1 MNNALKSYKARIMI
15 VDLVMLIL
23 GVGFIIWQDDMLAK
37 LILVTGVL
45 VAVAGLIL
53 VINFLLDK
61 DKTAF
66 DWTIMII
73 GVLVLTGGI
82 LLAVFAEAVVNISV
96 FIFAGLLVI
105 YGIIDIATS
114 IAVTRLT
121 GGIWWLP
128 LLLGLAASG
137 LGIGI
142 IILKT
147 QGTDAVAIMT
157 GIAFIVAAVGGI
169 INAVQTFF
177 GRKKIM
183 GSMPPPP
190 PPPPEFGDDLKV

>member
-15 VDLVMLIL
+15 VDIVMLLL
-23 GVGFIIWQDDMLAK
+23 GVGFIIWQDDMLAT

-73 GVLVLTGGI
+73 GVIILASGI
-82 LLAVFAEAVVNISV
+82 LLAIFAGAVVNISV
-96 FIFAGLLVI
+96 FIFAGLLVV
-105 YGIIDIATS
+105 YGIIDIFTS
-114 IAVTRLT
+114 IAITRLT
-121 GGIWWLP
+121 GGIWWVP
-128 LLLGLAASG
+128 LLLGLAATG

-177 GRKKIM
+177 GRKKVLAAAPA
-183 GSMPPPP
+183 STDAK
-190 PPPPEFGDDLKV
+190 DDLTDH

>member
-15 VDLVMLIL
+15 VDIVMLLL
-23 GVGFIIWQDDMLAK
+23 GIGFIIWQDDMLAT

-45 VAVAGLIL
+45 VAVAGVIL

-73 GVLVLTGGI
+73 GVIILASGI
-82 LLAVFAEAVVNISV
+82 LLAVFANAVVNISV
-96 FIFAGLLVI
+96 FIFAGLLVV
-105 YGIIDIATS
+105 YGIIDIFTS
-114 IAVTRLT
+114 ILITRLT
-121 GGIWWLP
+121 GGIWWVP
-128 LLLGLAASG
+128 LLLGLAATG

-142 IILKT
+142 IVLKT

-177 GRKKIM
+177 GRKKVLAAAPA
-183 GSMPPPP
+183 STD
-190 PPPPEFGDDLKV
+190 EKDDISDN

>member
-15 VDLVMLIL
+15 VDIVMLLL
-23 GVGFIIWQDDMLAK
+23 GVGFIIWQDDMLAT

-73 GVLVLTGGI
+73 GVIILAGGI
-82 LLAVFAEAVVNISV
+82 LLAIFAGAVVNISV
-96 FIFAGLLVI
+96 FIFAGLLVV
-105 YGIIDIATS
+105 YGVIDIFTS
-114 IAVTRLT
+114 IAITRLT
-121 GGIWWLP
+121 GGIWWVP
-128 LLLGLAASG
+128 LLLGLAATG

-177 GRKKIM
+177 GRKKVLAAAPA
-183 GSMPPPP
+183 STDAK
-190 PPPPEFGDDLKV
+190 DDLTDH

>member
-15 VDLVMLIL
+15 VDIVMLLL
-23 GVGFIIWQDDMLAK
+23 GIGFIIWQDNMLAT

-45 VAVAGLIL
+45 VAVAGVIL

-73 GVLVLTGGI
+73 GVIILAGGI
-82 LLAVFAEAVVNISV
+82 LLAVFANAVVNISV
-96 FIFAGLLVI
+96 FIFAGLLVV
-105 YGIIDIATS
+105 YGIIDIFTS
-114 IAVTRLT
+114 ILITRLT
-121 GGIWWLP
+121 GGIWWVP
-128 LLLGLAASG
+128 LLLGLAATG

-142 IILKT
+142 IVLKT

-169 INAVQTFF
+169 INAIQTFF
-177 GRKKIM
+177 GRKKVLDAAPA
-183 GSMPPPP
+183 STDAK
-190 PPPPEFGDDLKV
+190 DDISDH

>member
-15 VDLVMLIL
+15 VDIVMLLL
-23 GVGFIIWQDDMLAK
+23 GVGFIIWQDDMLAT

-45 VAVAGLIL
+45 VAVAGVIL

-73 GVLVLTGGI
+73 GVIILASGI
-82 LLAVFAEAVVNISV
+82 LLAVFANAVVNISV
-96 FIFAGLLVI
+96 FIFAGLLVV
-105 YGIIDIATS
+105 YGIIDIFTS
-114 IAVTRLT
+114 ILITRLT
-121 GGIWWLP
+121 GGIWWVP
-128 LLLGLAASG
+128 LLLGLAATG

-142 IILKT
+142 IVLKT

-177 GRKKIM
+177 GRKKVLAAAPA
-183 GSMPPPP
+183 STDAK
-190 PPPPEFGDDLKV
+190 DDLTDH

>member
-15 VDLVMLIL
+15 VDIVMLLL
-23 GVGFIIWQDDMLAK
+23 GVGFIIWQDNMLAT

-45 VAVAGLIL
+45 VAVAGVIL

-73 GVLVLTGGI
+73 GVIILASGI
-82 LLAVFAEAVVNISV
+82 LLAVFANAVVNISV
-96 FIFAGLLVI
+96 FIFAGLLVV
-105 YGIIDIATS
+105 YGIIDIFTS
-114 IAVTRLT
+114 ILITRLT
-121 GGIWWLP
+121 GGIWWVP
-128 LLLGLAASG
+128 LLLGLAATG

-177 GRKKIM
+177 GRKKVLAAAPA
-183 GSMPPPP
+183 STDAK
-190 PPPPEFGDDLKV
+190 DDITDH

>member
-15 VDLVMLIL
+15 VDIVMLLL
-23 GVGFIIWQDDMLAK
+23 GVGFIIWQDNMLAT

-45 VAVAGLIL
+45 VAVAGVIL

-73 GVLVLTGGI
+73 GVIILAGGI
-82 LLAVFAEAVVNISV
+82 LLAVFANAVVNISV
-96 FIFAGLLVI
+96 FIFAGLLVV
-105 YGIIDIATS
+105 YGIIDIFTS
-114 IAVTRLT
+114 IAITRLT
-121 GGIWWLP
+121 GGIWWVP
-128 LLLGLAASG
+128 LLLGLAATG

-177 GRKKIM
+177 GRKKVLAAAPA
-183 GSMPPPP
+183 STDAK
-190 PPPPEFGDDLKV
+190 DDLTDH

>member
-15 VDLVMLIL
+15 VDIVMLLL
-23 GVGFIIWQDDMLAK
+23 GVGFIIWQDDMLAT

-45 VAVAGLIL
+45 VAVAGVIL

-73 GVLVLTGGI
+73 GVIILASGI
-82 LLAVFAEAVVNISV
+82 LLAVFANAVVNISV
-96 FIFAGLLVI
+96 FIFAGLLVV
-105 YGIIDIATS
+105 YGIIDIFTS
-114 IAVTRLT
+114 ILITRLT
-121 GGIWWLP
+121 GGIWWVP
-128 LLLGLAASG
+128 LLLGLAATG

-142 IILKT
+142 IVLKT

-177 GRKKIM
+177 GRKKVLAAAPA
-183 GSMPPPP
+183 STDAK
-190 PPPPEFGDDLKV
+190 DDITDN

>member
-15 VDLVMLIL
+15 VDIVMLLL
-23 GVGFIIWQDDMLAK
+23 GVGFIIWQDNMLAT

-45 VAVAGLIL
+45 VAVAGVIL

-73 GVLVLTGGI
+73 GVIILASGI
-82 LLAVFAEAVVNISV
+82 LLAVFANAVVNISV
-96 FIFAGLLVI
+96 FIFAGLLVV
-105 YGIIDIATS
+105 YGIIDIFTS
-114 IAVTRLT
+114 IAITRLT
-121 GGIWWLP
+121 GGIWWVP
-128 LLLGLAASG
+128 LLLGLAATG

-177 GRKKIM
+177 GRKKVLAAAPA
-183 GSMPPPP
+183 STDAK
-190 PPPPEFGDDLKV
+190 DDITDH

>member
-15 VDLVMLIL
+15 VDIVMLLL
-23 GVGFIIWQDDMLAK
+23 GVGFIICQDNMLAT

-45 VAVAGLIL
+45 VAVAGVIL

-73 GVLVLTGGI
+73 GVIILASGI
-82 LLAVFAEAVVNISV
+82 LLAVFANAVVNISV
-96 FIFAGLLVI
+96 FIFAGLLVV
-105 YGIIDIATS
+105 YGIIDIFTS
-114 IAVTRLT
+114 ILITRLT
-121 GGIWWLP
+121 GGIWWVP
-128 LLLGLAASG
+128 LLLGLAATG

-142 IILKT
+142 IVLKT

-177 GRKKIM
+177 GRKKVLAAAPA
-183 GSMPPPP
+183 STDAK
-190 PPPPEFGDDLKV
+190 DDITDN

>member
-15 VDLVMLIL
+15 VDIVMLLL
-23 GVGFIIWQDDMLAK
+23 GIGFIIWQDDMLAT

-45 VAVAGLIL
+45 VAVAGVIL

-73 GVLVLTGGI
+73 GVIILAGGI
-82 LLAVFAEAVVNISV
+82 LLAVFANAVVNISV
-96 FIFAGLLVI
+96 FIFAGLLVV
-105 YGIIDIATS
+105 YGIIDIFTS
-114 IAVTRLT
+114 ILITRLT
-121 GGIWWLP
+121 GGIWWVP
-128 LLLGLAASG
+128 LLLGLAATG

-142 IILKT
+142 IVLKT

-177 GRKKIM
+177 GRKKILAAAPA
-183 GSMPPPP
+183 STDAK
-190 PPPPEFGDDLKV
+190 DDLTDH

>member
-15 VDLVMLIL
+15 VDIVMLLL
-23 GVGFIIWQDDMLAK
+23 GVGFIIWQDDMLAT

-73 GVLVLTGGI
+73 GVIILAGGI
-82 LLAVFAEAVVNISV
+82 LLAIFAGAVVNISV
-96 FIFAGLLVI
+96 FIFAGLLVV
-105 YGIIDIATS
+105 YGVIDIFTS
-114 IAVTRLT
+114 IAITRLT
-121 GGIWWLP
+121 GGIWWVP
-128 LLLGLAASG
+128 LLLGLAATG

-142 IILKT
+142 IVLKT

-177 GRKKIM
+177 GRKKVLAAAPA
-183 GSMPPPP
+183 STDAK
-190 PPPPEFGDDLKV
+190 DDLTDH

>member
-15 VDLVMLIL
+15 VDIVMLLL
-23 GVGFIIWQDDMLAK
+23 GVGFIIWQDNMLAT

-73 GVLVLTGGI
+73 GVIILAGGI
-82 LLAVFAEAVVNISV
+82 LLAIFAGAVVNISV
-96 FIFAGLLVI
+96 FIFAGLLVV
-105 YGIIDIATS
+105 YGIIDIFTS
-114 IAVTRLT
+114 ILITRLT
-121 GGIWWLP
+121 GGIWWVP
-128 LLLGLAASG
+128 LLLGLAATG

-142 IILKT
+142 IVLKT

-177 GRKKIM
+177 GRKKVLAAEPA
-183 GSMPPPP
+183 STDAK
-190 PPPPEFGDDLKV
+190 DDLTDH